1 MMKVASFFA
10 GIGGFDLGFERTK
23 RLKVVWQCEISEF
36 CRDILRQ
43 HWSDVDCARDIKEV
57 ANEKIPGQSIPDA
70 AVWTGGF
77 PCQDVSLA
85 RMGPRKGLRGK
96 QSGLFFDFAR
106 LIEARRPP
114 TVVIENVAGLLSSH
128 RGRDFQIVVRTLA
141 ELGYGV
147 AWRVFNS
154 RYFGVPQSRQ
164 RVYIVACH
172 RDPERAATILFE
184 PECGEGN
191 DEASGSN
198 GSNAVS
204 PFKKELGDPR
214 KGPVVQGLAYC
225 LYACS
230 ARHTGTDWSRTYV
243 TYPDGRVRR
252 LTPLECER
260 IQGFPDGW
268 TIPKMKIDD
277 VEKLDTLRYHA
288 IGNAV
293 TVNVAEWLGRR
304 ILAAEAVQANPKR
317 KRLSSDEAVQ
327 LAEQLRTRP
336 MLRVA
341 R

>member
-1 MMKVASFFA
+1 MGKEAAGEITVASFFA
-10 GIGGFDLGFERTK
+10 GIGGFDLGFERSGK
-23 RLKVVWQCEISEF
+23 ARVVYQCEINEY
-36 CRDILRQ
+36 CRDILAQ
-43 HWSDVDCARDIKEV
+43 HWPDVPCSRNIKEI
-57 ANEKIPGQSIPDA
+57 ANEAPPGKSIPDA
-70 AVWTGGF
+70 VVWTGGF

-106 LIEARRPP
+106 LVEARIPP
-114 TVVIENVAGLLSSH
+114 VVVIENVAGLLSSH

-147 AWRVFNS
+147 GWRVLNS

-172 RDPERAATILFE
+172 RDPERAGAILFE
-184 PECGEGN
+184 SECSQGDFEKDRSDGA
-191 DEASGSN
+191 DP
-198 GSNAVS
+198 VS
-204 PFKKELGDPR
+204 PFKKVLGDPR
-214 KGPVVQGLAYC
+214 RGPIVQGLAYC

-277 VEKLDTLRYHA
+277 VDKLDTLRYHA

-293 TVNVAEWLGRR
+293 TVNVAEWLAQR
-304 ILAAEAVQANPKR
+304 ILATEQAQVSASEKRAAVRRAEAG
-317 KRLSSDEAVQ
+317 
-327 LAEQLRTRP
+327 
-336 MLRVA
+336 
-341 R
+341 

>member
-1 MMKVASFFA
+1 MKLKVASFFA

-23 RLKVVWQCEISEF
+23 QMQVVWQCELNDF
-36 CRDILRQ
+36 CRDILSQ
-43 HWSDVDCARDIKEV
+43 HWKDVPSATDIKEV
-57 ANEKIPGQSIPDA
+57 ANEKDPGSSIPDA

-96 QSGLFFDFAR
+96 QSGLFFDFAKLIAAR
-106 LIEARRPP
+106 LPP

-128 RGRDFQIVVRTLA
+128 GGRDFQIVIRTLA
-141 ELGYGV
+141 QLGYGV
-147 AWRVFNS
+147 GWRVLNS

-164 RVYIVACH
+164 RVYIVACY
-172 RDPERAATILFE
+172 RNPERAGQILFE
-184 PECGEGN
+184 SERSEGD
-191 DEASGSN
+191 DEASGPD
-198 GSNAVS
+198 GAHLVS

-214 KGPVVQGLAYC
+214 KGPIVQGLAYC

-243 TYPDGRVRR
+243 SYPDGRVRR

-277 VEKLDTLRYHA
+277 VDRLDTLRYHA
-288 IGNAV
+288 LGNAV
-293 TVNVAEWLGRR
+293 TVNVAQW
-304 ILAAEAVQANPKR
+304 
-317 KRLSSDEAVQ
+317 
-327 LAEQLRTRP
+327 LAERIIATEQVETAVSEQRQVTPLRR
-336 MLRVA
+336 A
-341 R
+341 FAG

>member
-1 MMKVASFFA
+1 MKIRVASFFA
-10 GIGGFDLGFERTK
+10 GIGGFDLGFERTEGME
-23 RLKVVWQCEISEF
+23 VVWQCELNEF
-36 CRDILRQ
+36 CRDILQQ
-43 HWSDVDCARDIKEV
+43 HWGHVTCAKDIKEV
-57 ANEKIPGQSIPDA
+57 ANEKDPGSSVPDA

-106 LIEARRPP
+106 LIEARRPA

-128 RGRDFQIVVRTLA
+128 GGRDFQIVIRTLA
-141 ELGYGV
+141 QLGYGV
-147 AWRVFNS
+147 GWRVLNS

-164 RVYIVACH
+164 RVYIVACY
-172 RDPERAATILFE
+172 RDPERAGAILFE
-184 PECGEGN
+184 PERSDG
-191 DEASGSN
+191 DDAARRPN
-198 GSNAVS
+198 GADAVS
-204 PFKKELGDPR
+204 PFKKVLGDPR
-214 KGPVVQGLAYC
+214 KGPIFQAIAYC

-243 TYPDGRVRR
+243 SYPDGRVRR

-288 IGNAV
+288 LGNAV
-293 TVNVAEWLGRR
+293 TVNVAEWLARR
-304 ILAAEAVQANPKR
+304 IIATQPQQKAEAPPQPVGRAAAGPTSRAK
-317 KRLSSDEAVQ
+317 SSC
-327 LAEQLRTRP
+327 R
-336 MLRVA
+336 
-341 R
+341 